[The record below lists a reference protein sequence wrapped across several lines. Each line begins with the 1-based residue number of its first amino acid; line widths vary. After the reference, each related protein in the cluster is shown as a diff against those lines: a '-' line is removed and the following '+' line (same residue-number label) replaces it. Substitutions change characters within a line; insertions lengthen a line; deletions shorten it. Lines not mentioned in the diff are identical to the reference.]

1 MRTTIVAVLVGV
13 SVAIVAADEL
23 KVMSAGAVE
32 PGLVK
37 LIEQFK
43 RSSGH
48 AVQVEFGTGPQLTS
62 RVQGGQ
68 MADVL
73 IAPSAVMDQ
82 AVAAG
87 KVNASTR
94 KPVGRVGV
102 GVAVRRGLATT
113 PDVSTPDRLK
123 AALLGADAVVFTR
136 GSSGQYI
143 DKMLTE
149 LGVAGAI
156 AAKIVRAENGE
167 ALIERLIE
175 GKGNDIGFGAISEI
189 RQFEPKGV
197 RLVAPLP
204 NALQNFT
211 AYDAAVMTATHTP
224 KSAAEFVQFL
234 ATPAART
241 TFSAVGVQAPE

>member
-1 MRTTIVAVLVGV
+1 
-13 SVAIVAADEL
+13 
-23 KVMSAGAVE
+23 
-32 PGLVK
+32 
-37 LIEQFK
+37 
-43 RSSGH
+43 
-48 AVQVEFGTGPQLTS
+48 
-62 RVQGGQ
+62 
-68 MADVL
+68 
-73 IAPSAVMDQ
+73 
-82 AVAAG
+82 
-87 KVNASTR
+87 
-94 KPVGRVGV
+94 
-102 GVAVRRGLATT
+102 
-113 PDVSTPDRLK
+113 LK

-149 LGVAGAI
+149 LGVAGTI

-211 AYDAAVMTATHTP
+211 AYDAAAMTSTHTP

-241 TFSAVGVQAPE
+241 TFSAVGVQAPQ